1 MADYHFSKF
10 NLTFARSKTD
20 SLMSKNIN
28 ILFCTDFSEHA
39 DTAFDHAM
47 DQAKKYN
54 AKLHLFHVIMPTDPC
69 GNSKR
74 MKSTD
79 RADSTGSAE
88 SDDDLVQQ
96 AIGALKLKY
105 SEMVNDSIR
114 GYEFVV
120 KMGSPDVEV
129 VRYAKQKDI
138 DMIIMG
144 ALGIPEKDRA
154 TRIRTAANVSK
165 FAPCQVIVI
174 QKNVQPSFGI

>member
-1 MADYHFSKF
+1 
-10 NLTFARSKTD
+10 
-20 SLMSKNIN
+20 MSKNIN

-54 AKLHLFHVIMPTDPC
+54 AKLHLFHVIMPADPC
-69 GNSKR
+69 GRSKET
-74 MKSTD
+74 KSTGP
-79 RADSTGSAE
+79 ADSPGSAE
-88 SDDDLVQQ
+88 SDDNLGQQ

-105 SEMVNDSIR
+105 SELLNDSIP
-114 GYEFVV
+114 GYEYVV

-129 VRYAKQKDI
+129 VRYAKQNGI

-165 FAPCQVIVI
+165 FAPCQVVVI

>member
-1 MADYHFSKF
+1 
-10 NLTFARSKTD
+10 
-20 SLMSKNIN
+20 
-28 ILFCTDFSEHA
+28 
-39 DTAFDHAM
+39 M

-69 GNSKR
+69 GFSNNMTSA
-74 MKSTD
+74 D
-79 RADSTGSAE
+79 AADSSAGTE
-88 SDDDLVQQ
+88 SEDDLVQQ

-105 SEMVNDSIR
+105 SELLNHSIR
-114 GYEFVV
+114 GYEYVV

-129 VRYAKQKDI
+129 VRYAKQNGI

-165 FAPCQVIVI
+165 FAPCQVVVI
-174 QKNVQPSFGI
+174 QKNIQPSFGI

>member
-1 MADYHFSKF
+1 MP
-10 NLTFARSKTD
+10 
-20 SLMSKNIN
+20 KNIN

-39 DTAFDHAM
+39 NTAFDHAM

-54 AKLHLFHVIMPTDPC
+54 AKLHLFHAIMPADPC
-69 GNSKR
+69 GRSSS

-79 RADSTGSAE
+79 PADSPDRAE
-88 SDDDLVQQ
+88 SENDLVQQ

-105 SEMVNDSIR
+105 SESLNDSIR
-114 GYEFVV
+114 GCEYVV
-120 KMGSPDVEV
+120 KVGSPDVEV
-129 VRYAKQKDI
+129 VQYAKQNGI

-165 FAPCQVIVI
+165 FAPCQVVVI
-174 QKNVQPSFGI
+174 QKNIQPSFGI

>member
-1 MADYHFSKF
+1 MPQ
-10 NLTFARSKTD
+10 
-20 SLMSKNIN
+20 NID

-54 AKLHLFHVIMPTDPC
+54 AKLHIFHVIMPADPC
-69 GNSKR
+69 GNSNALESTNPA
-74 MKSTD
+74 KS
-79 RADSTGSAE
+79 SGSEE
-88 SDDDLVQQ
+88 SEDDLVQQ
-96 AIGALKLKY
+96 AIGAMKLKY
-105 SEMVNDSIR
+105 SDSLNSSIK
-114 GYEFVV
+114 GYEFMV
-120 KMGSPDVEV
+120 KTGSPDVEV
-129 VRYAKQKDI
+129 VKYAKQNNI

-174 QKNVQPSFGI
+174 QKHVQPSFGI

>member
-1 MADYHFSKF
+1 
-10 NLTFARSKTD
+10 
-20 SLMSKNIN
+20 MSKNIN

-54 AKLHLFHVIMPTDPC
+54 ATLHLFHVIMPTDPC
-69 GNSKR
+69 GRSNG
-74 MKSTD
+74 MKSSDT
-79 RADSTGSAE
+79 ADFPGPAE
-88 SDDDLVQQ
+88 SEEDLVQQ

-105 SEMVNDSIR
+105 SELLNDSIR

-129 VRYAKQKDI
+129 VRYAKQNKI

-165 FAPCQVIVI
+165 FAPCQVVVI

>member
-1 MADYHFSKF
+1 
-10 NLTFARSKTD
+10 
-20 SLMSKNIN
+20 MSKNIN

-69 GNSKR
+69 GHSNSV
-74 MKSTD
+74 KSPD
-79 RADSTGSAE
+79 PADSPGSTE

-105 SEMVNDSIR
+105 SELLNDSIQ
-114 GYEFVV
+114 GYECVV

-129 VRYAKQKDI
+129 VRYAKQNDI

-174 QKNVQPSFGI
+174 QKNIQPSFGI

>member
-1 MADYHFSKF
+1 
-10 NLTFARSKTD
+10 
-20 SLMSKNIN
+20 MSKNSN

-39 DTAFDHAM
+39 NTAFDHAM

-69 GNSKR
+69 GQSNR
-74 MKSTD
+74 MKSPAP
-79 RADSTGSAE
+79 ADSPGPAE
-88 SDDDLVQQ
+88 SEDDLVQQ

-105 SEMVNDSIR
+105 SEFLNDSIR
-114 GYEFVV
+114 GYEYVV

-129 VRYAKQKDI
+129 VRYAKQNNI

-165 FAPCQVIVI
+165 FAPCQVVVI
-174 QKNVQPSFGI
+174 QKNVQPIFGI

>member
-1 MADYHFSKF
+1 MP
-10 NLTFARSKTD
+10 
-20 SLMSKNIN
+20 KNIN

-39 DTAFDHAM
+39 NTAFDHAM

-69 GNSKR
+69 GRSHNMTSN
-74 MKSTD
+74 D
-79 RADSTGSAE
+79 AADSRVGTE
-88 SDDDLVQQ
+88 SEDDLVQQ

-105 SEMVNDSIR
+105 SELLNDSIR
-114 GYEFVV
+114 GCEYVV

-129 VRYAKQKDI
+129 VRYAKQNGI

-165 FAPCQVIVI
+165 FAPCQVVVI
-174 QKNVQPSFGI
+174 QKNVDPSFGI

>member
-1 MADYHFSKF
+1 
-10 NLTFARSKTD
+10 
-20 SLMSKNIN
+20 MSKNIN

-39 DTAFDHAM
+39 NTAFDHAM

-54 AKLHLFHVIMPTDPC
+54 AKLHLFHAIMATDPC
-69 GNSKR
+69 GHSNS
-74 MKSTD
+74 MKSP
-79 RADSTGSAE
+79 APAYSPGSAE
-88 SDDDLVQQ
+88 TDDDLVQQ
-96 AIGALKLKY
+96 AIGAMKLKY
-105 SEMVNDSIR
+105 SKSLNNSIR

-129 VRYAKQKDI
+129 VRYAKQNNI

>member
-1 MADYHFSKF
+1 
-10 NLTFARSKTD
+10 
-20 SLMSKNIN
+20 MSKNIN

-47 DQAKKYN
+47 DQAKKYS

-69 GNSKR
+69 GRSNSI
-74 MKSTD
+74 KSSDETD
-79 RADSTGSAE
+79 LPGSAE
-88 SDDDLVQQ
+88 SEEDLVQQ

-105 SEMVNDSIR
+105 SELLNDSIP
-114 GYEFVV
+114 GFEYVV

-129 VRYAKQKDI
+129 VRYAKQNNI

-165 FAPCQVIVI
+165 FAPCQVVVI

>member
-1 MADYHFSKF
+1 
-10 NLTFARSKTD
+10 
-20 SLMSKNIN
+20 MSKKIN

-54 AKLHLFHVIMPTDPC
+54 AKLHLFHVIMPADPC
-69 GNSKR
+69 GHTGTLNAPAQNEP
-74 MKSTD
+74 D
-79 RADSTGSAE
+79 DSSE
-88 SDDDLVQQ
+88 SQEDLIQQ
-96 AIGALKLKY
+96 AIGAMKLKY
-105 SEMVNDSIR
+105 SELLNDSILDC
-114 GYEFVV
+114 EFVV

-129 VRYAKQKDI
+129 VRYAKQNRI

-165 FAPCQVIVI
+165 FAPCQVTVI